1 MEQIYLKVSQQI
13 QSQVS
18 EIRMIDLNYGQL
30 EVLDQDMIPAVI
42 MPCALIDINYTK
54 CEDMGEGEQQVE
66 ARIVVRLAFRM
77 PFPTDNLSP
86 AQKRAKAI
94 ELMQVVRKVYK
105 ALQGWGTVEFST
117 LSRSRQTTNN
127 RYPGVKVIDMEFT
140 TTFIDT

>member
-18 EIRMIDLNYGQL
+18 EIRMIDRNYGQL

>member
-1 MEQIYLKVSQQI
+1 MKVSQQI

-18 EIRMIDLNYGQL
+18 EVRMTDLNYGQL
-30 EVLDQDMIPAVI
+30 DVLDQDMIPAVI
-42 MPCALIDINYTK
+42 MPCALIDINYTR
-54 CEDMGEGEQQVE
+54 CEDMGEAEQQVE

-86 AQKRAKAI
+86 AQRRAKAI

-105 ALQGWGTVEFST
+105 ALQGWGTDAFST

-127 RYPGVKVIDMEFT
+127 RYPGVKVVDMEFA
-140 TTFIDT
+140 TTFIDA